1 MLPCLFSVLLSC
13 LVVISVTSPGTKLVG
28 SLWRL
33 RLESIL
39 ASHPSPRWRCF
50 NTKNSSEKI
59 WWKLWF
65 NWLTSLFCSWFN
77 YGLTGYI
84 TGEKSTFFLSKKKA
98 VQWWSL
104 WRLRR
109 GASNALA
116 VLKSPT
122 CKVNASVLGDEA
134 GYHGKTH
141 GKICENPL
149 VLYSW
154 PMFFITG
161 GYPWVTCLHFF
172 DLREVR
178 IFSIAWDD
186 VHFLLITGMIQK
198 IANGWWLGD
207 ARRNRA
213 ITAMHGT
220 SLIQIIKHRL
230 EKIWTSHYLKLWK
243 SEDDDSM
250 KSGFVWSFFCRVNL
264 LILVQAPRSQDATRD
279 LRRQLVVIKHGWM
292 GNPLFHWSFEWDKRG
307 KEKQMG
313 GFARKSRLMS
323 RHQDDPPWPTH
334 VT

>member
-1 MLPCLFSVLLSC
+1 MLNPPSLSLFISASVL
-13 LVVISVTSPGTKLVG
+13 IPQ
-28 SLWRL
+28 
-33 RLESIL
+33 
-39 ASHPSPRWRCF
+39 ASRF
-50 NTKNSSEKI
+50 
-59 WWKLWF
+59 
-65 NWLTSLFCSWFN
+65 
-77 YGLTGYI
+77 
-84 TGEKSTFFLSKKKA
+84 A
-98 VQWWSL
+98 
-104 WRLRR
+104 LRR

-134 GYHGKTH
+134 GSSQNH

-172 DLREVR
+172 DLREVW

-230 EKIWTSHYLKLWK
+230 EKAWTSHYLKLWK

-264 LILVQAPRSQDATRD
+264 LILFHSPRSQDATRD
-279 LRRQLVVIKHGWM
+279 LRRQLG
-292 GNPLFHWSFEWDKRG
+292 E
-307 KEKQMG
+307 
-313 GFARKSRLMS
+313 
-323 RHQDDPPWPTH
+323 
-334 VT
+334 